1 MLVIAGHFR
10 IDAARQAGRRSR
22 CSRDDAGHTPR
33 SGLPRRTSSPR
44 ISTEPELF
52 HLFEAW
58 ESPAALEAHFRTP
71 HMAAFQSAVGGFGV
85 KESKIQR
92 YEVASVGP
100 VRG

>member
-10 IDAARQAGRRSR
+10 IDAASKRVAEAAAREMMRDTRRETGCLAYVFSL
-22 CSRDDAGHTPR
+22 DLED
-33 SGLPRRTSSPR
+33 
-44 ISTEPELF
+44 PELF

-71 HMAAFQSAVGGFGV
+71 HMQAFQRAVGGFGV
-85 KESKIQR
+85 KESTIQR

>member
-10 IDAARQAGRRSR
+10 IDAARKPAAEVAAREMMRATRREAGCLAYVFS
-22 CSRDDAGHTPR
+22 CDLD
-33 SGLPRRTSSPR
+33 
-44 ISTEPELF
+44 EPEVF

-71 HMAAFQSAVGGFGV
+71 HMAAFQSAVAGFGV
-85 KESKIQR
+85 KESKIER